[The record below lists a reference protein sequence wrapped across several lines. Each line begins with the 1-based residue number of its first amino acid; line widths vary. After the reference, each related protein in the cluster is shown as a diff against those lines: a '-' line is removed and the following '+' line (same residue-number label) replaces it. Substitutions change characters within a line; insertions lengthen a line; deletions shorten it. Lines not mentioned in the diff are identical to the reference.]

1 MIIMEKA
8 DLIKAR
14 YKVDKVKILATY
26 HNDMRAYTQMEMRT
40 ADIKSWAFYSNII
53 PYVCLWN

>member
-1 MIIMEKA
+1 MEKA